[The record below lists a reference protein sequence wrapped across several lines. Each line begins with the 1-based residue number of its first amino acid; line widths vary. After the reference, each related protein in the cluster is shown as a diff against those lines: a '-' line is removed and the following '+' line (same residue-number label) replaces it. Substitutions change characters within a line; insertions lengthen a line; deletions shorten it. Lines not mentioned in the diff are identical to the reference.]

1 MPKQENT
8 AVVLQKLTDAVEHG
22 FQDTKKSIDG
32 LTKKIT
38 EHNGRLSKVEVW
50 RQRIEGG
57 KIVVKTVW
65 GIGGVVV
72 MAGFFGL
79 WNMYIEFNNF
89 SQTLKTIE
97 LQQEL
102 IIKEKVRE
110 EVSTYFED
118 N

>member
-1 MPKQENT
+1 MEKQENT
-8 AVVLQKLTDAVEHG
+8 AVSLQKLTDAIEHG
-22 FQDTKKSIDG
+22 FNDNKKSIDG

-57 KIVVKTVW
+57 KIVIKTVW

-79 WNMYIEFNNF
+79 WNMYIEVSSF
-89 SQTLKTIE
+89 SQTLKTME

-102 IIKEKVRE
+102 IIKEKVRD
-110 EVSTYFED
+110 EVSTYFKD